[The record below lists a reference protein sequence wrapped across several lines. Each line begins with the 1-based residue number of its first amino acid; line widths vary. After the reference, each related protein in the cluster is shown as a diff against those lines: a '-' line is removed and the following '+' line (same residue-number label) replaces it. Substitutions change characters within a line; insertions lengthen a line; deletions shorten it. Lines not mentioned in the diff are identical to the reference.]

1 MLDPTSPHCPCW
13 CDQVVLTLWRFALA
27 DHVLDDVI
35 APLSSSWHQMD
46 SLVLSWINDTLIVEL
61 QDIARERKGTDH
73 QAWITLEDQFL
84 GNLEA

>member
-1 MLDPTSPHCPCW
+1 
-13 CDQVVLTLWRFALA
+13 
-27 DHVLDDVI
+27 
-35 APLSSSWHQMD
+35 MD

-73 QAWITLEDQFL
+73 QAWIALEDQFL